1 MACAICQTRRPRRF
15 CPGVRGDICTLC
27 CGTEREVSIDCPLD
41 CEYLREAHKH
51 EKHQP
56 ADTEALPNRDIAV
69 SEEFLG
75 ENEELVT
82 FLAHALAQA
91 ALRIP
96 EVIDF
101 DIREALAAT
110 IRTYR
115 TLQSGLVYESI
126 PANPLAAALSRAL
139 QEAIAEFRK
148 AEAERL
154 GIHKTRD
161 STILGLLVFLQHFE
175 LSYNNGRRR
184 GRAFLDALLDFYP
197 AAAEVEPSAGS
208 SLILP

>member
-1 MACAICQTRRPRRF
+1 MPCAICLTRRPRRF

-27 CGTEREVSIDCPLD
+27 CGTEREVSVDCPLD
-41 CEYLREAHKH
+41 CEYLQEAHKH
-51 EKHQP
+51 EKPQP
-56 ADTEALPNRDIAV
+56 LDMESLPNRDITV

-75 ENEELVT
+75 ENEELVM

-91 ALRIP
+91 ALRTP

-101 DIREALAAT
+101 DIREALAAS

-115 TLQSGLVYESI
+115 TLQSGLVYESV
-126 PANPLAAALSRAL
+126 PDNPLAAALSRAL

-161 STILGLLVFLQHFE
+161 STILALLVFFQHFE